1 MPIKVTKSRIN
12 LDEIRLIIDYYN
24 TNKSEN
30 EAFLAYLPCK
40 EGGFKL
46 DISIDEFLG
55 KYKRYGCQ
63 HTPIKQL
70 RWNRNIL
77 VSYYNYPGFSPEEE
91 SRLFNAMSVV
101 LGREN
106 VIHFET
112 FSAALLAS
120 PSVRIRS
127 SPGFYR
133 SMSLGNLDSLGNTG
147 CGGDIIACVWSVP
160 RARI

>member
-1 MPIKVTKSRIN
+1 MPIKVTTSRIT
-12 LDEIRLIIDYYN
+12 LDEIHLILDHYN
-24 TNKSEN
+24 TNKPAN
-30 EAFLAYLPCK
+30 DAYLAYLPCK

-63 HTPIKQL
+63 SQTPIKQL

-91 SRLFNAMSVV
+91 SRLFHAMSVV

-106 VIHFET
+106 VRHYET

-127 SPGFYR
+127 SPGFHR
-133 SMSLGNLDSLGNTG
+133 SMSLDSLGSAG
-147 CGGDIIACVWSVP
+147 CSDVVSCVWSVP